1 VEAVVFAAHVECPVR
16 LEVSVVDDS
25 AEAEDGLGAL
35 DAPPGA
41 GRNASNPGIVEL
53 TVAACNP
60 APGTKATMASDPEL
74 WAALVHQL
82 RRAPDY
88 RDTLGL
94 PLQMHLAKLTEEY
107 VLPHDPDA
115 D

>member
-1 VEAVVFAAHVECPVR
+1 MAATTELVEKLNFNELSWDPKPVY
-16 LEVSVVDDS
+16 LV
-25 AEAEDGLGAL
+25 
-35 DAPPGA
+35 
-41 GRNASNPGIVEL
+41 
-53 TVAACNP
+53 
-60 APGTKATMASDPEL
+60 
-74 WAALVHQL
+74 LVHRL

-88 RDTLGL
+88 RDTLAL